1 MQQLIDEITKTWSFF
16 QKSFLALPTETEQ
29 TLINYSFNAI
39 DLFLDSDSFNNCI
52 LVCLVNVQTID
63 FNNDL
68 SILDVK

>member
-1 MQQLIDEITKTWSFF
+1 MKLLKLGLSSKKF
-16 QKSFLALPTETEQ
+16 FLALLTETEQ

>member
-1 MQQLIDEITKTWSFF
+1 MKLLKLGLSSK
-16 QKSFLALPTETEQ
+16 KSFLALPTETEQ

-39 DLFLDSDSFNNCI
+39 DLFLDSDSFNKCI